1 MTAQAILEHPVEVE
15 IIVDHAALLRLK
27 DKIATINESISDLE
41 EQRSRI
47 QDKLDQGIAACVQAG
62 MLESQTAKIIERP
75 GRVAVRKFTPTG
87 IDKFRQ
93 EYPELYVKYE
103 KVTLSVSDVAKA
115 IGDEGIKPY
124 VEGGERGP
132 STFEIMSPLELA
144 ALEAMKAGK
153 EKRSGRSK
161 A

>member
-1 MTAQAILEHPVEVE
+1 MTAQAILEHPVAAE
-15 IIVDHAALLRLK
+15 IVVDHAALLRLK
-27 DKIATINESISDLE
+27 DKIFTINESIRDLE
-41 EQRSRI
+41 EQRARI

-62 MLESQTAKIIERP
+62 MLESQAGKIIERP
-75 GRVAVRKFTPTG
+75 GRVGVRKFTASG
-87 IDKFRQ
+87 IDAFRK

-115 IGDEGIKPY
+115 IGDEGIKPF

-144 ALEAMKAGK
+144 AAKALKEGK
-153 EKRSGRSK
+153 EKRSGWR
-161 A
+161 